1 MIGFSELWTAQ
12 ADGCCGRLTTT
23 TTLRVRCS
31 VSRCLRYRTCS
42 VLSTLFLGDIMRDS
56 FVELG
61 IGVIGQAVR
70 DWRLESKACN
80 HRISKNGRIKEITLF
95 LRSELASLIL
105 NAIDM
110 DANVLL
116 ENLKKESAR
125 KRLET
130 KTERMEKRG

>member
-1 MIGFSELWTAQ
+1 
-12 ADGCCGRLTTT
+12 
-23 TTLRVRCS
+23 
-31 VSRCLRYRTCS
+31 
-42 VLSTLFLGDIMRDS
+42 MRDS

-61 IGVIGQAVR
+61 IGVVGQAVR

-95 LRSELASLIL
+95 LRSDLASLIL

-125 KRLET
+125 KRSET
-130 KTERMEKRG
+130 KSERVKKRG